1 MLSVYELVYE
11 RNNRPGEYIVGITSL
26 LEDFEMD
33 RIITDLKRWHRIIR
47 VERLEEHEYEE
58 VKEEHRTY
66 YKRVG
71 E

>member
-1 MLSVYELVYE
+1 MLSVYEIVYE
-11 RNNRPGEYIVGITSL
+11 QKSRPGEYFVGITSL

-33 RIITDLKRWHRIIR
+33 RVIDDLKGRHRIIS
-47 VERLEEHEYEE
+47 VERIEEHEYEE